1 MKREIKKICIRILK
15 ESGPELAMI
24 GGDLFIKLAKY
35 GSDKIGSMTYD
46 KKKNEIVVDALDDII
61 DIEQYELYNA
71 ENNKDEDLINY
82 VDEFNGKFKLDQ
94 SNTIKHF
101 RGDYFFLSS
110 YYICNINY
118 KGINYST
125 AEAAFQSM
133 KTKNIKERKEFIYL
147 TPKEARKKGREVS
160 LREDWE
166 QIKEDVMYN
175 ICLCKFNQNQ
185 DLADKLIMTGN
196 TYLQQESSW
205 NDKEWGTV
213 NDQGENKLGKIL
225 MRVREELNKDI

>member
-1 MKREIKKICIRILK
+1 
-15 ESGPELAMI
+15 
-24 GGDLFIKLAKY
+24 
-35 GSDKIGSMTYD
+35 
-46 KKKNEIVVDALDDII
+46 
-61 DIEQYELYNA
+61 
-71 ENNKDEDLINY
+71 
-82 VDEFNGKFKLDQ
+82 
-94 SNTIKHF
+94 
-101 RGDYFFLSS
+101 
-110 YYICNINY
+110 
-118 KGINYST
+118 
-125 AEAAFQSM
+125 M
-133 KTKNIKERKEFIYL
+133 KTKNIKERREFIYL

-185 DLADKLIMTGN
+185 DLADKLMMTGN

-213 NDQGENKLGKIL
+213 NDEGENKLGKIL